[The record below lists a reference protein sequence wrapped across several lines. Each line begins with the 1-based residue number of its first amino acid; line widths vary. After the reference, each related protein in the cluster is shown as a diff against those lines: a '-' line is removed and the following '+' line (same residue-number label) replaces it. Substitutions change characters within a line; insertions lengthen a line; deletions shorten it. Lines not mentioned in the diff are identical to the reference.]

1 MPSGS
6 CRLRSLTLAL
16 GTILA
21 GGSAHAA
28 VITVTST
35 EDGSVAGQCT
45 LRDAI
50 LAANDNAVHGD
61 CAAGAAGHDDIVF
74 APGVAGTIFLT
85 GGQLETLEEVSIT
98 GPGADRLAIDAQG
111 NSRILKVTNDEST
124 TTTISG
130 LTFTGGRTTA
140 DNEGGGAI
148 SCLSALNLIDSV
160 VTGNSTA
167 GASSPG
173 GALFT
178 ATTTNLTHSTVSGNW
193 TEGYGSI
200 AGGMI
205 VVFGSGTLV
214 DSTVADNWT
223 EGSTSGGGGMVVFW
237 GWFDA
242 TLINSTVSGNATFG
256 DNSQAGG
263 IAAGGNAILVNST
276 VSGNSTSG
284 ISGAGYSDAGALSV
298 SGNVTL
304 TNSTL
309 VDNISHS
316 GGFAINLANPDT
328 TTLSAINTLI
338 ANTAASDGAGGGP
351 LCSAPIGAAG
361 SHNIATDASCGT
373 DSLVGGA
380 PTSTDALALGDLADN
395 GGATRTHALLAG
407 SAAIDAADAAACAA
421 DPVNGLDQ
429 RGQPRPIDGNGDGD
443 AVCDVGAY
451 EASETETIFRDG
463 FE

>member
-1 MPSGS
+1 MPIGS

-16 GTILA
+16 STILA
-21 GGSAHAA
+21 GGAA
-28 VITVTST
+28 NAATITVTST

-50 LAANDNAVHGD
+50 LSANDNAVHGD
-61 CAAGAAGHDDIVF
+61 CEAGAAGHDDIVF
-74 APGVAGTIFLT
+74 APGVTGTILLT
-85 GGQLETLEEVSIT
+85 GGQLETLEEASIT
-98 GPGADRLAIDAQG
+98 GPGADSLTIDAQG
-111 NSRILKVTNDEST
+111 NSRILRVTNDEST

-140 DNEGGGAI
+140 DNDGGGAI

-160 VTGNSTA
+160 ITGNSTA
-167 GASSPG
+167 GESSPG
-173 GALFT
+173 GGLFT
-178 ATTTNLTHSTVSGNW
+178 ATTTNLTRTTVSNNR
-193 TEGYGSI
+193 TEAYGSI
-200 AGGMI
+200 GGGMI
-205 VVFGSGTLV
+205 VVFGSATLV
-214 DSTVADNWT
+214 DSTIADNWT
-223 EGSTSGGGGMVVFW
+223 EGDTSGGGGMVVFW

-263 IAAGGNAILVNST
+263 VAAGGNAILVNST

-298 SGNVTL
+298 SGNVTM
-304 TNSTL
+304 TNST
-309 VDNISHS
+309 VIDNISHS
-316 GGFAINLANPDT
+316 GGVAINLANPDT

-338 ANTAASDGAGGGP
+338 ANTEATDGSGGGP
-351 LCSAPIGAAG
+351 LCSTPIGVTG
-361 SHNIATDASCGT
+361 SHNITTDASCGT

-395 GGATRTHALLAG
+395 GGSTKTHALLAG
-407 SAAIDAADAAACAA
+407 SAAIDAADTAACAA

-429 RGQPRPIDGNGDGD
+429 RGQARPIDGNGDGD

-451 EASETETIFRDG
+451 EASDTDTIFRNG